1 MLVSEGRCVH
11 LSAAVSNG
19 KILCQ
24 AFAHQ
29 EFKENK
35 LAKPE
40 LSHKTGI
47 KSHIKLKGRLKLSLA
62 GFIIL
67 MTVL

>member
-1 MLVSEGRCVH
+1 MCF

-29 EFKENK
+29 EFKEK
-35 LAKPE
+35 RFAKPK
-40 LSHKTGI
+40 LSHKTDM
-47 KSHIKLKGRLKLSLA
+47 KTHIKLKGRLKLSLA